1 MDIEYGTV
9 IILNLDKKKS
19 KYSIVCHLSQYISRI
34 GNGTC
39 VVCVFVF
46 WVFMF
51 FEAKTMKITLRRVR
65 YAV

>member
-9 IILNLDKKKS
+9 IILNLEKKIKIF
-19 KYSIVCHLSQYISRI
+19 YCLYLSQYISRI
-34 GNGTC
+34 GNRTC

-51 FEAKTMKITLRRVR
+51 F
-65 YAV
+65 

>member
-34 GNGTC
+34 GNGAC
-39 VVCVFVF
+39 VVCVFIF

-51 FEAKTMKITLRRVR
+51 FLSKNHENNLKRS
-65 YAV
+65 